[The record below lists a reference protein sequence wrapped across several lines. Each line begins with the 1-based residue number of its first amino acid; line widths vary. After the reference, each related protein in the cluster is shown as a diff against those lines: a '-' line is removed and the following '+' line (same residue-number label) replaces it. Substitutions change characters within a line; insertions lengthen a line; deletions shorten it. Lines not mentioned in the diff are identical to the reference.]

1 MWKPEFRPA
10 VVEPG
15 EGIWPPGLRL
25 HLHRL
30 VTTYSHYMDV
40 WQTCTQYYSTSS
52 RVCNLLKNLSL
63 IEENNTQITGSEELL
78 SGRCILVNT
87 FKNSP
92 LDKDTKTSGVTLIT
106 SFGKWNETRRKTQ
119 NGDTWWTACPSP
131 HTNNRTRQEFFFT
144 LLLKPLSCMER
155 PWELSCSTELTAAMY
170 HMSSRVSVLSVPRVL
185 CHMFCILCTKRI
197 VGGAAVEA

>member
-15 EGIWPPGLRL
+15 EGIWPPGL

-40 WQTCTQYYSTSS
+40 WQTCTQYYSTYS

-131 HTNNRTRQEFFFT
+131 HTNNRTRQEFFFHLAVKAPQLHGEAVGIELQHWT
-144 LLLKPLSCMER
+144 HSSNVSYVLSCLR
-155 PWELSCSTELTAAMY
+155 PLCPTCPLPY
-170 HMSSRVSVLSVPRVL
+170 VLYFV
-185 CHMFCILCTKRI
+185 H
-197 VGGAAVEA
+197 

>member
-15 EGIWPPGLRL
+15 EGIWPPGL

-92 LDKDTKTSGVTLIT
+92 WQRHQESPSSPASVNGTKQGARHRTGTHDGPPVPAH
-106 SFGKWNETRRKTQ
+106 TRTTGHVKIFF
-119 NGDTWWTACPSP
+119 SP
-131 HTNNRTRQEFFFT
+131 C
-144 LLLKPLSCMER
+144 CMER

-197 VGGAAVEA
+197 VGGGGP